1 MATEK
6 ILKSLYVSEYKEH
19 APPLHNLVRL
29 AKEAGLEP
37 DEHQIDALI
46 RITTYNIE
54 ARYPDIKS
62 AFRKKCTS
70 EFTMKEMNIIKEVFG
85 WIKSRLP

>member
-1 MATEK
+1 MIKHK
-6 ILKSLYVSEYKEH
+6 IH

-29 AKEAGLEP
+29 AKEARLEP

-46 RITTYNIE
+46 RITAYNIE
-54 ARYPDIKS
+54 ARYPDIKL

-70 EFTMKEMNIIKEVFG
+70 EFTMKEMSIIKEINV